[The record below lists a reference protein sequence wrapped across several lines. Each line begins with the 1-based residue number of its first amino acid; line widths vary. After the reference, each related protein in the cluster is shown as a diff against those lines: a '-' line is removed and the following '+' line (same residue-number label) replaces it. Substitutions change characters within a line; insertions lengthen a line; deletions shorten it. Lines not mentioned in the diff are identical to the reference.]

1 MQVQRGVV
9 LRLDPGDHHMF
20 IQPPRFGDQR
30 NQQFAAQAFPLMVG
44 VNVHRMLHGVAKA
57 VKRAPV
63 AKRGIAGDDAVFLA
77 HQHRKAGQLAGF
89 KPRDA
94 VVGIHGFVIPDS
106 GGMHD
111 GVVIDLGDRRAIV
124 FNGRAD
130 GHSKPQFFVHYSST
144 ILLQ

>member
-1 MQVQRGVV
+1 MQMQRSVV
-9 LRLDPGDHHMF
+9 LRFNTGDHHMF
-20 IQPPRFGDQR
+20 IQPTRFGDQR
-30 NQQFAAQAFPLMVG
+30 NQQFATQPFPLMIG
-44 VNVHRMLHGVAKA
+44 VNVHRMLHGVAET

-63 AKRGIAGDDAVFLA
+63 AKRGIAGDDAVFLV

-89 KPRDA
+89 KPRDT
-94 VVGIHGFVIPDS
+94 VVGIHGFIIPDG

-111 GVVIDLGDRRAIV
+111 GVVIDLGDRCTVV